1 MEVVEI
7 IGYKRA
13 NLGKKESKDLR
24 LEASVPCVLYGGS
37 EQIHFHVPMILFRP
51 LVYSQSV
58 YKVKLNIEGD
68 IYEAVLQATQF
79 HPVSEVML
87 HADFLLLRS
96 DRKVKM
102 EVPIRFT
109 GNAIGVSKGGKL
121 QQNLQKVKIKAFP
134 QDLPSHVEVDI
145 TNLDLGKSVRVSDI
159 PDGKFEI
166 LNVKSVPI
174 ANVSIP
180 RALKGKE
187 AESSK

>member
-1 MEVVEI
+1 MESIEI

-24 LEASVPCVLYGGS
+24 LEASVPCVLYGGA

-51 LVYSQSV
+51 IVYTQDV
-58 YKVKLNIEGD
+58 YKVILNIEGD
-68 IYEAVLQATQF
+68 KYEAVLQATQF

-87 HADFLLLRS
+87 HADFLLLNK
-96 DRKVKM
+96 DRKIKL

-121 QQNLQKVKIKAFP
+121 MQNLQKVKVKAFP
-134 QDLPSHVEVDI
+134 QDLPSFVEVDV
-145 TNLDLGKSVRVSDI
+145 TDLDLGKSVRVSDI
-159 PDGKFEI
+159 PAGKFDI

-174 ANVSIP
+174 GSVSVP

-187 AESSK
+187 AEAAK